1 MPYVS
6 RDGSDSIN
14 GLYANLQPGFAE
26 EYLPDNDPE
35 VMAFSEST
43 KPQPPGPSTEDQ
55 VLYDHENRLRAIE
68 GEPPLTFGQFVADT
82 LAKKTHR

>member
-26 EYLPDNDPE
+26 EYLPDDDPE
-35 VMAFSEST
+35 VMAFLN
-43 KPQPPGPSTEDQ
+43 PPRPIDPALDGIGT
-55 VLYDHENRLRAIE
+55 
-68 GEPPLTFGQFVADT
+68 G
-82 LAKKTHR
+82 KTAAQILGAT